1 MVKHIAS
8 QQPVTTSRMNGVTNQ
23 LKEDIQHSFN
33 ENYQNYKEQDDLSRK
48 QIHEIVQALNDFLT
62 PTYTAL
68 RFEMHDKL
76 GEYYVQVINE
86 ETQEVIREVPPKKM
100 LDLYAAM
107 AERMG
112 ILIDEKI

>member
-8 QQPVTTSRMNGVTNQ
+8 QQPVTTSRINGISNQ
-23 LKEDIQHSFN
+23 LQEDIQQSFN
-33 ENYQNYKEQDDLSRK
+33 ENNQNLKEHDDLSRK
-48 QIHEIVQALNDFLT
+48 QIHEVVQALNDFLS
-62 PTYTAL
+62 PTFTAL
-68 RFEMHDKL
+68 KFEMHDKL

-86 ETQEVIREVPPKKM
+86 ETKEVIREVPPKKM

-112 ILIDEKI
+112 IIIDEKI

>member
-23 LKEDIQHSFN
+23 LKEDIQQSLN
-33 ENYQNYKEQDDLSRK
+33 ENYKEQDELNRK